1 MPDELNKKE
10 QSLNTSDFN
19 VSSNN
24 VRGLQPSKKQ
34 LKHFQLFINKISP
47 KCFLFLQ
54 KTHYSKVT
62 EKLWNDVFNCDL
74 FFSNGKT
81 NSCCVLVG
89 FYDNIN
95 YCVKKKLSD
104 RILAVEC

>member
-1 MPDELNKKE
+1 MPDQLNKKE
-10 QSLNTSDFN
+10 KSLNTSDFN

-24 VRGLQPSKKQ
+24 VKGLQSSKKQ
-34 LKHFQLFINKISP
+34 LKHFQLFVNKISP
-47 KCFLFLQ
+47 KFFLFLH

-74 FFSNGKT
+74 FFSHGKT
-81 NSCCVLVG
+81 NSCGVLVG
-89 FYDNIN
+89 FYGNIN

-104 RILAVEC
+104 GILAVEC

>member
-24 VRGLQPSKKQ
+24 VKGLKSSKKQ
-34 LKHFQLFINKISP
+34 LKHIQLFINKVSP
-47 KCFLFLQ
+47 KFFLFLQ

-62 EKLWNDVFNCDL
+62 EKIWNDLFNCDL
-74 FFSNGKT
+74 FFSQGKI
-81 NSCCVLVG
+81 NSCGVLVG
-89 FYDNIN
+89 FYGNIN